1 MFSTIS
7 NLVRPRRDKNV
18 IAEESEP
25 FLHDSESGHIEA
37 YPDCPSYGSVN
48 HADSKPAPPAIQDGE
63 SDSFEEDTSDSDDDD
78 EDDDVRAYRANR
90 LKETGG
96 YLGYLRDFSIFVPF
110 IFPRGNYTVYL
121 CVLVHAI
128 LLIASRFLH
137 YLIPRQLGIVTDEAL
152 AGNAPWRPLILWSFM
167 SLLGGEAGV
176 GFIQG
181 LAKIPIQQA
190 SYKAIT
196 AAAFDHILTLSMDFH
211 TEHDSAEVVKA
222 VEQGNALVDV
232 LESLVVEILP
242 TLIDVVIAAWILTV
256 KFNPMVTVTLVI
268 FAIAIVGTET
278 NLTHYNVKSHRI
290 TATAER
296 REARVMYQSVQG
308 WETVAFFGAAA
319 LQQRILGR
327 AVQSKLT
334 AERRREVLEA
344 STQAILTVLADVT
357 LFCLCALVLLEISR
371 GRNTPGDF
379 VFLLYYW
386 DYLMWPLKFL
396 AQDYR
401 HLLSNLVS
409 AERLL
414 SLLRTKSTITDLPG
428 AMDLH
433 RTRVSGRVA
442 FENVTFGYEPAK
454 PPTIRNLSL
463 TAMPGQ
469 TIAVVG
475 ETGAGKSSLIRL
487 LLRLYDPGSGRILLD
502 GLNICNDLTLSSLR
516 RAIGVVPQHPF
527 LFNTTILD
535 NVRFANP
542 TATEDDVRA
551 ACRSAA
557 IDQRISTMRDGY
569 NTLVG
574 ERGIKLSGGEAQRI
588 ALARAFLA
596 DPPVLVLDEATS
608 AVDNVT
614 ESNIQEALDR
624 LRVGRTTFVIAHRLS
639 TVVKAD
645 CIIVL
650 HEGRIVEQ
658 GTHQELLDNG
668 GRYLQMWGK

>member
-1 MFSTIS
+1 MFAS
-7 NLVRPRRDKNV
+7 LRPRKGTD
-18 IAEESEP
+18 ASGEESEP
-25 FLHDSESGHIEA
+25 FLHDTEAGHIEA
-37 YPDCPSYGSVN
+37 HSDRLSYGSVSN
-48 HADSKPAPPAIQDGE
+48 FDSKTAYSAGHDGDDE
-63 SDSFEEDTSDSDDDD
+63 HIEEDSSDDDD
-78 EDDDVRAYRANR
+78 DDDDVKTYRANR

-121 CVLVHAI
+121 CVLVHAVA
-128 LLIASRFLH
+128 LVAERFLH

-152 AGNAPWRPLILWSFM
+152 AGNAPWRPLMLWSVM
-167 SLLGGEAGV
+167 SLLGGEAGI
-176 GFIQG
+176 GFIQSI
-181 LAKIPIQQA
+181 AKIPIQQA
-190 SYKAIT
+190 SYRAIT

-242 TLIDVVIAAWILTV
+242 TLVDVVIAAWILAE
-256 KFNPMVTVTLVI
+256 KFNYMVTITLALFAVT
-268 FAIAIVGTET
+268 IVGTEVF
-278 NLTHYNVKSHRI
+278 LTQHNANNHRV
-290 TATAER
+290 TAAAER

-308 WETVAFFGAAA
+308 WDTVVFFGAAA
-319 LQQRILGR
+319 LQQSILGR
-327 AVQSKLT
+327 AVRSKLT
-334 AERRREVLEA
+334 AERRRDVLEA
-344 STQAILTVLADVT
+344 GTQAILTILAEVT
-357 LFCLCALVLLEISR
+357 LVCLCALVLLEISR

-414 SLLRTKSTITDLPG
+414 SLLRTQSTITDAPC
-428 AMDLH
+428 AMDLD
-433 RTRVSGRVA
+433 RTRVSGEIV
-442 FENVTFGYEPAK
+442 FENVTFGYDPAK
-454 PPTIRNLSL
+454 APTIKDLSL

-469 TIAVVG
+469 TVAVVG

-487 LLRLYDPGSGRILLD
+487 LLRLYDPSSGRILLD
-502 GLNICNDLTLSSLR
+502 GLDIRRDLSLASLR

-535 NVRFANP
+535 NVRFARP
-542 TATEDDVRA
+542 SATEEDVRA

-557 IDQRISTMRDGY
+557 IDERITSMRDGY
-569 NTLVG
+569 STMVG

-608 AVDNVT
+608 AVDNIT
-614 ESNIQEALDR
+614 ESCIQEALDR
-624 LRVGRTTFVIAHRLS
+624 LRAGRTTFVIAHRLS

-650 HEGRIVEQ
+650 HEGRIVER

-668 GRYLQMWGK
+668 GRYQQMWRK